1 MGARITQCARP
12 PRWPR
17 PSRALPPGPSADG
30 ALRGRRHPDRAG
42 PSRTRP
48 GPSSPPRPGRVACSA
63 REMTL
68 GCAVGDGFWGC
79 AGCPWS
85 ASIRRR
91 GDCTTRRAFG
101 NAPTEWRPP
110 PGLPESFPHPVLSL
124 SHEHEPERFHARH
137 IRQARRAAR
146 CRRAALHART
156 VLCRGHARR
165 GGAALRHG
173 SAGAGLG
180 LAAREREATTAL
192 VAHLAE
198 LVARRLYLARGVR
211 LALHLLHRGPPPLRA
226 CRLPPHPGRRRPPL
240 PLPLRPP
247 GQRRPHPHH
256 GHAAR
261 PPTSPR
267 PTTGRSC
274 GRPRVGRSG
283 RWRCWWPRS
292 TPGRRCPR
300 SCGDCWCHG
309 QRPRGRP
316 WARRLPF
323 RRRGPPRRPR

>member
-1 MGARITQCARP
+1 
-12 PRWPR
+12 
-17 PSRALPPGPSADG
+17 
-30 ALRGRRHPDRAG
+30 
-42 PSRTRP
+42 
-48 GPSSPPRPGRVACSA
+48 
-63 REMTL
+63 
-68 GCAVGDGFWGC
+68 
-79 AGCPWS
+79 
-85 ASIRRR
+85 
-91 GDCTTRRAFG
+91 
-101 NAPTEWRPP
+101 
-110 PGLPESFPHPVLSL
+110 
-124 SHEHEPERFHARH
+124 
-137 IRQARRAAR
+137 
-146 CRRAALHART
+146 
-156 VLCRGHARR
+156 
-165 GGAALRHG
+165 
-173 SAGAGLG
+173 
-180 LAAREREATTAL
+180 
-192 VAHLAE
+192 
-198 LVARRLYLARGVR
+198 VR